1 MPADIDL
8 CAEIWVRAL
17 AARDG
22 SVDGP
27 GMTSRVQASFANP
40 IVRFAVATAPRLGF
54 SLVEA
59 VPSRPTAALLRYLAV
74 DPDGAGRGVGSTLL
88 DDAICLLSHRPI
100 LALREGDR
108 GIDARRERPPAKAG
122 AL

>member
-74 DPDGAGRGVGSTLL
+74 DPDGAGRGFGSALL
-88 DDAICLLSHRPI
+88 DDAVELYTRAGFVPAGAAVPHPLAGYPMQGYE
-100 LALREGDR
+100 LAL
-108 GIDARRERPPAKAG
+108 
-122 AL
+122 